1 MQEDL
6 IQNSKK
12 YFWHKLSQDVNFF
25 CKNCNKCAARKSP
38 PKTHRAQLQKYVVGV
53 PMERW
58 AIDILGPLPL
68 TNKKNSYLM
77 VVGTYFTKWIDAI
90 PIRNMKANTIARKF
104 VNHIVSI
111 FGIPM
116 QIHSD

>member
-1 MQEDL
+1 M
-6 IQNSKK
+6 
-12 YFWHKLSQDVNFF
+12 SQDVNFF
-25 CKNCNKCAARKSP
+25 GKNCDKCAARKSP
-38 PKTHRAQLQKYVVGV
+38 PKAPRAQLQKYVVGA

-77 VVGTYFTKWIDAI
+77 VVGDYFTKGIDAI
-90 PIRNMKANTIARKF
+90 PIRNIKANTISQKF

-111 FGIPM
+111 FGVPM
-116 QIHSD
+116 QIHSDQG